1 MQMSSGI
8 HFINA
13 EDCLVTWLRDQLDPV
28 HHADLASTWIVL
40 PTRRLSG
47 NLTASLAAMRG
58 QSTSQG
64 SQGSLIAPRS
74 MNLDGFLTA
83 AADSAPAHS
92 KNPPGYVVP
101 RALSPEM
108 PELLIHALIESAINA
123 PNTRQRRKH
132 IDPSH
137 SHELAHL
144 ISSAVDNML
153 PLDAIGPAATKI
165 LNEEIYRSE
174 DQVCAMAERIQSI
187 QETIQDFQT
196 LLKKNSL
203 ETTEMRRARLAAQI
217 AAIPLDGAMPWK
229 RLVIAGFTSMVPAHL
244 EMLRNL
250 ARRPDVTI
258 VLTEPPGA
266 LSAQRKSKGETPLAR
281 LANHMRPS
289 GKTAAGST
297 HASAQGSR
305 PLQGST
311 TSHETSAKNPAEV
324 TSWIAA
330 TREDEIALA
339 IKLAQGLLAKDPSAH
354 QVRQGVMHPAA
365 SVAILIPDETTYE
378 PVIRKALEGHA
389 PFNLAAPMPLTRTI
403 AGSWFLHMAQFARL
417 RHDECDE
424 ATRQSAAAFLT
435 HPLMSGE
442 INGGEQEADHAPVI
456 ACLAHAVAASPDIRS
471 IRGQLNR
478 LKNTAIEQID
488 AAASIVGRAMEIARQ
503 LRTKS
508 VLESLAQEL
517 EKAAPS
523 IDGDSNYS
531 KDAHDCIE
539 RILHDLNFLAHQ
551 IPCKPSTL
559 LDLFVQRI
567 QSASVRDR
575 GEPLTGLQIL
585 TLAEAR
591 HVPFHAVV
599 IVGCNEGI
607 FPRGLPKD
615 RLLDQFLLRRLG
627 LPTWEDLEA
636 IEDTT
641 FHLLRARL
649 SKIVMTCSQRDAA
662 KHLVPSRY
670 IELMKNL
677 HGIQPRKAQKQPD
690 ETFNSLPAGFEFPAL
705 PVEGRIITPE
715 AHDADQA
722 APLSASAL
730 ANLIACPFK
739 YALDRQGAK
748 PSPDYESEVKM
759 RQGNWLHH
767 SIREALDGFTP
778 NLNAAGGVDPAA
790 ELAARLTA
798 ASLRGLPPELRETDI
813 QAHLEYWSWPR
824 LAEFTVKNW
833 TLAPNST
840 PVDSHSELRF
850 NVQFGGRQ
858 FHGDIDRFENLG
870 PVWLLLD
877 YKASNSPKRPEID
890 QGVRPQ
896 LAIYAHALAETRG
909 LSLDHCIAGHFEIIK
924 GNWVLGFIGESAKTQ
939 AIQLGLMTPRQ
950 KPSAPHVGIANA
962 AALMQWRE
970 ESLVADPHQY
980 LPDQSQCGYCPHSNI
995 CRRDD
1000 DAAEGWF
1007 SNPDSSKM
1015 LTQMLTHSP
1024 TSMRTGR
1031 TK

>member
-1 MQMSSGI
+1 MKISPGI

-47 NLTASLAAMRG
+47 NLTASLAAMRAHSN
-58 QSTSQG
+58 STG
-64 SQGSLIAPRS
+64 SPGSLIAPRS

-83 AADSAPAHS
+83 AAASAPAPVQNS
-92 KNPPGYVVP
+92 SGNVVP

-108 PELLIHALIESAINA
+108 PELLIHALIESAINS
-123 PNTRQRRKH
+123 PLTRPRRKH
-132 IDPSH
+132 VDPGH
-137 SHELAHL
+137 AHELAHL

-203 ETTEMRRARLAAQI
+203 ETMEMRRARLAAQI
-217 AAIPLDGAMPWK
+217 AAFPLDRVAPWR

-250 ARRPDVTI
+250 AQRPDVTI
-258 VLTEPPGA
+258 ALTEPPVA
-266 LSAQRKSKGETPLAR
+266 LSGVRKSKGETPMAR
-281 LANHMRPS
+281 LANHMRHAPKAVHGSLLAPS
-289 GKTAAGST
+289 TRQENST
-297 HASAQGSR
+297 KR
-305 PLQGST
+305 
-311 TSHETSAKNPAEV
+311 PAEV

-339 IKLAQGLLAKDPSAH
+339 IKLAKDLLAKDPSAP
-354 QVRQGVMHPAA
+354 QVRQGGTHPPA

-389 PFNLAAPMPLTRTI
+389 PFNLAATMPLTRTI
-403 AGSWFLHMAQFARL
+403 SGSWFLHMAQFARL

-424 ATRQSAAAFLT
+424 ATRQAAAAFLT
-435 HPLMSGE
+435 HPLMHHD
-442 INGGEQEADHAPVI
+442 INTAEANKDHAPVI

-478 LKNTAIEQID
+478 LKNTAVEQIE
-488 AAASIVGRAMEIARQ
+488 AAGSIVDRAIELARQ

-508 VLESLAQEL
+508 VLDVLAQEL
-517 EKAAPS
+517 ERAGPS
-523 IDGDSNYS
+523 GRDSSDTSADDYHNDS
-531 KDAHDCIE
+531 HGAIE
-539 RILHDLNFLAHQ
+539 RILHELKFLAQQ
-551 IPCKPSTL
+551 INCKPSTL

-575 GEPLTGLQIL
+575 GEPLSGLQIL

-591 HVPFHAVV
+591 HVPFHAAV
-599 IVGCNEGI
+599 IVGCNEGV

-627 LPTWEDLEA
+627 LPTWDDLEA

-649 SKIVMTCSQRDAA
+649 SKIIMTCSVRDAS

-677 HGIQPRKAQKQPD
+677 NGIQPRKAQKKTIEAVPT
-690 ETFNSLPAGFEFPAL
+690 ESGENKLSP
-705 PVEGRIITPE
+705 PVEGRIMTSA
-715 AHDADQA
+715 AHASDQTV
-722 APLSASAL
+722 PLSASAL
-730 ANLIACPFK
+730 ANLISCPFK

-748 PSPDYESEVKM
+748 PPPDYESTVQM

-778 NLNAAGGVDPAA
+778 NPVAA
-790 ELAARLTA
+790 ESGTNLTAQLTARLTA
-798 ASLRGLPPELRETDI
+798 ASLRSLPPELRETDI

-833 TLAPNST
+833 TLAPNSI
-840 PVDSHSELRF
+840 PLAAHSELRF
-850 NVQFGGRQ
+850 NVSFGGRE

-870 PVWLLLD
+870 SVWLLLD
-877 YKASNSPKRPEID
+877 YKSSSSPKRPEID

-909 LSLDHCIAGHFEIIK
+909 LDLDRCIAGHFEIIK
-924 GNWVLGFIGESAKTQ
+924 GNWVLGFIGDSAKTD
-939 AIQLGLMTPRQ
+939 ALGLGLLKPRQ
-950 KPSAPHVGIANA
+950 KSSTPDVSIGNA

-970 ESLVADPHQY
+970 DGLNREIRQY
-980 LPDQSQCGYCPHSNI
+980 LPDHSQCGYCPHSNI

-1000 DAAEGWF
+1000 SASEEWF
-1007 SNPDSSKM
+1007 SNPDSSKR
-1015 LTQMLTHSP
+1015 LTQMLAQTSA
-1024 TSMRTGR
+1024 SMRAGR
-1031 TK
+1031 KK

>member
-1 MQMSSGI
+1 MKISSGI

-47 NLTASLAAMRG
+47 NLTASLAAMRAHSN
-58 QSTSQG
+58 STG
-64 SQGSLIAPRS
+64 SPGSLIAPRS

-83 AADSAPAHS
+83 AAASAPAPVQNS
-92 KNPPGYVVP
+92 SGNVVP

-108 PELLIHALIESAINA
+108 PELLIHALIESAINS
-123 PNTRQRRKH
+123 PLTRQRRKH
-132 IDPSH
+132 VDPGH
-137 SHELAHL
+137 AHELAHL

-203 ETTEMRRARLAAQI
+203 ETMEMRRARLAAQI
-217 AAIPLDGAMPWK
+217 AAFPLDRVAPWR

-250 ARRPDVTI
+250 AQRHDVTI
-258 VLTEPPGA
+258 ALTEPPVA
-266 LSAQRKSKGETPLAR
+266 LSGVRKSKGETPMAR
-281 LANHMRPS
+281 LANHMR
-289 GKTAAGST
+289 AAAKAVPGS
-297 HASAQGSR
+297 
-305 PLQGST
+305 LQS
-311 TSHETSAKNPAEV
+311 SINRNETSAKSPAEV

-339 IKLAQGLLAKDPSAH
+339 IKLAKELLSNDPSAP
-354 QVRQGVMHPAA
+354 QVRQGGTHPAA

-389 PFNLAAPMPLTRTI
+389 PFNLAATMPLTRTI

-424 ATRQSAAAFLT
+424 ATRQASAAFLT
-435 HPLMSGE
+435 HPFMHHD
-442 INGGEQEADHAPVI
+442 INSDEAKNDRAPVI

-471 IRGQLNR
+471 IRGQLNH
-478 LKNTAIEQID
+478 LKNTGVEQIE
-488 AAASIVGRAMEIARQ
+488 AAGSIVDRAMEIARQ

-508 VLESLAQEL
+508 VLEVLAQEL
-517 EKAAPS
+517 ERAAPS
-523 IDGDSNYS
+523 DRDNSDNDADDYHDDSHN
-531 KDAHDCIE
+531 ALE
-539 RILHDLNFLAHQ
+539 RILHELKFLAQQ
-551 IPCKPSTL
+551 INCKPSTL

-575 GEPLTGLQIL
+575 GEPLAGLQIL

-591 HVPFHAVV
+591 HVPFHAAV
-599 IVGCNEGI
+599 IVGCNEGV

-627 LPTWEDLEA
+627 LPTWDDLEA

-649 SKIVMTCSQRDAA
+649 SKIIMTCSVRDAS

-677 HGIQPRKAQKQPD
+677 NGIQPRKAQKKTTEAVTNEPG
-690 ETFNSLPAGFEFPAL
+690 ENELPP
-705 PVEGRIITPE
+705 PVEGRIMTSA
-715 AHDADQA
+715 AHASDQTV
-722 APLSASAL
+722 PLSASAL
-730 ANLIACPFK
+730 ANLISCPFK

-748 PSPDYESEVKM
+748 PPPDYESTVQM

-778 NLNAAGGVDPAA
+778 NPVAA
-790 ELAARLTA
+790 ESDTNLTVQLTARLTA

-833 TLAPNST
+833 TLAPNSI
-840 PVDSHSELRF
+840 PLAAHSELRF
-850 NVQFGGRQ
+850 NVSFGGRE

-870 PVWLLLD
+870 SVWLLLD
-877 YKASNSPKRPEID
+877 YKSSSSPKRPEID

-909 LSLDHCIAGHFEIIK
+909 LDLDRCIAGHFEIIK
-924 GNWVLGFIGESAKTQ
+924 GNWVLGFIGDSAKTD
-939 AIQLGLMTPRQ
+939 ALGLGLLKPRQ
-950 KPSAPHVGIANA
+950 KSSTPDVSIGNA

-970 ESLVADPHQY
+970 DGLNREIRQY
-980 LPDQSQCGYCPHSNI
+980 LPDHSQCGYCPHSNI

-1000 DAAEGWF
+1000 AASEDWF
-1007 SNPDSSKM
+1007 SNPDSSKR
-1015 LTQMLTHSP
+1015 LTQMLAQTSA
-1024 TSMRTGR
+1024 SMRAGR
-1031 TK
+1031 KK